1 MGALFD
7 GYVTVDWSAS
17 SKPKTGEDS
26 IWIAIRGWGETT
38 EPENPAT
45 RMGAVARIEALLRR
59 ATKAGRRLLCGFD
72 FPFGYPRGTA
82 RLLTGRD
89 GWESVWARIAELI
102 EDRPDNANNR
112 FEAAAALN
120 AAVTRDGPFWG
131 NGLKREVPGLPRK
144 KPSGWGGNL
153 PPNLRHAERAVR
165 RLPQS
170 GSPQEVWKLSG
181 VGSVGGQALLGI
193 AALEGLRRRAGAA
206 VWPFQTLGEGRAH
219 VLAEMYPSLIEP
231 EPGADVKDARQVRTW
246 AAALQRV
253 DSEGNLARHLSAAG
267 ETPVAVRE
275 EEAAILG
282 MDDPAAFQRLVGV
295 LPARASR
302 C

>member
-7 GYVTVDWSAS
+7 GYVAVDWSAS
-17 SKPKTGEDS
+17 SRPKTGEDS
-26 IWIAIRGWGETT
+26 VWIAIRGWGEIT

-45 RMGAVARIEALLRR
+45 RMAAVARIKALLRR

-82 RLLTGRD
+82 RMLTGGD

-102 EDRPDNANNR
+102 EDCPDNANNR

-120 AAVTRDGPFWG
+120 AAVAGDGPFWG

-144 KPSGWGGNL
+144 KPSGWGASL
-153 PPNLRHAERAVR
+153 PPNLRHAERAVK

-267 ETPVAVRE
+267 EMPVAVRE

-282 MDDPAAFQRLVGV
+282 MDDPAAFQRMVDV
-295 LPARASR
+295 PPARASR